1 MTKYENLN
9 CISQGILYIKSLL
22 TEVGGTPLISVN
34 SELIYWFLWETQFT
48 VSYIVISDK
57 ISEQSK
63 VRKYCN
69 KGYNQ
74 SPFLALVAPY
84 IVKSGSLTLWLS
96 WLVKIQ
102 CTSKLYSNIIFLVP
116 GENWIRTIG
125 VGACRT
131 CEGT

>member
-74 SPFLALVAPY
+74 SQFLALVAPY
-84 IVKSGSLTLWLS
+84 IVKSGSLTLWKS
-96 WLVKIQ
+96 D
-102 CTSKLYSNIIFLVP
+102 SH
-116 GENWIRTIG
+116 G
-125 VGACRT
+125 
-131 CEGT
+131 

>member
-1 MTKYENLN
+1 MTKYEN

-74 SPFLALVAPY
+74 SHFLALVTPY
-84 IVKSGSLTLWLS
+84 IVKSGSLTLWKS
-96 WLVKIQ
+96 D
-102 CTSKLYSNIIFLVP
+102 SH
-116 GENWIRTIG
+116 G
-125 VGACRT
+125 
-131 CEGT
+131 